1 MVDRGPVLSPLDIIF
16 FHEGFSPYLPFVVR
30 QAKKS
35 NPRARVHLLGDLGN
49 RIPGLDYH
57 HHVLG
62 SDSPRLTEFR
72 RIYRHLHPGHLRD
85 ERRCIERWFLLA
97 KFLEKKGIG
106 EFLFLDSDMV
116 LLTGIDALR
125 DRWAGVEAAGA
136 PLFYSF
142 CYFFRSGLVGEF
154 CEWIMEQYGN
164 PRVLERWAAE
174 FEKNPGSAI
183 HDMALSAKFVSEKG
197 IEMRDLTQPAEG
209 GFVDSGKYGGGFLQ
223 GRAEADRVF
232 QPRSGG
238 PASCVHGSER
248 AFLLA
253 VHVQGHNKSHLPGLT
268 GWSGPDLLAFFCRH
282 PRRSLRKLPAY
293 LFHSFRYR
301 RYLQA
306 ASLPA

>member
-1 MVDRGPVLSPLDIIF
+1 MEIIF

-35 NPRARVHLLGDLGN
+35 NPDARIHLLGDRSN
-49 RIPGLDYH
+49 RILGLDYH
-57 HHVLG
+57 HHILS

-72 RIYRHLHPGHLRD
+72 RIYRHLHPGHLED
-85 ERRCIERWFLLA
+85 ERRCIERWFILA
-97 KFLEKKGIG
+97 KFLEEKQIG

-116 LLTGIDALR
+116 LLTEIGALR
-125 DRWAGVEAAGA
+125 DRWVGVEAAGA

-154 CEWIMEQYGN
+154 CDWILEQYGN
-164 PRVLERWAAE
+164 SRVLKQWAME
-174 FEKNPGSAI
+174 FKENPGSAI
-183 HDMALSAKFVSEKG
+183 HDMALSAKYVTQKKLRT
-197 IEMRDLTQPAEG
+197 RDLTQPSDF

-223 GRAEADRVF
+223 GRAEVDRVS
-232 QPRSGG
+232 QERPGG
-238 PASCVHGSER
+238 AAECVLGTR
-248 AFLLA
+248 RMPLLA

-268 GWSGPDLLAFFCRH
+268 GWCGADLWAFFCRH

-293 LFHSFRYR
+293 LFHGFRYR

-306 ASLPA
+306 A